1 MVMMWQ
7 ALNFVVPMRFKRSEL
22 FAGLYI
28 IGCANGLVSRMI
40 QSVHRVGWADAAV
53 GTFDVSVIVL
63 VACFIGISLVSPEHE
78 DETRI
83 ADLAVAFILLLMM
96 VLPIGALSWFAV
108 TMLALYHLV
117 LCRPNETE
125 RRGAI
130 ILLAVTVPM
139 LWSRLVFDLFAN
151 FILGIDAALVGWMLS
166 SHRAGN
172 MVEFADH
179 SGTLAIFPSC
189 SSLANVSLAVL
200 CWVTVSEYVKHQ
212 RRFRDFLWCLLA
224 CCSVVAVNVLRISV
238 MGLSAAHYLALHS
251 PIAESILSALIVALI
266 LVISLLGVRHDA
278 SYRV

>member
-1 MVMMWQ
+1 MATMWQ
-7 ALNFVVPMRFKRSEL
+7 AVRSGIPRRLVRSEL

-28 IGCANGLVSRMI
+28 IGCANGLASRMI

-53 GTFDVSVIVL
+53 GTFDISVIVL
-63 VACFIGISLVSPEHE
+63 VACFIGISLVSSEHE
-78 DETRI
+78 GETRI
-83 ADLAVAFILLLMM
+83 ADLAVAVILLPMM
-96 VLPIGALSWFAV
+96 VLPIGALSWLAV
-108 TMLALYHLV
+108 TILAVYHLV
-117 LCRPNETE
+117 LCRPNKTE
-125 RRGAI
+125 RRGTV

-200 CWVTVSEYVKHQ
+200 CWVTVSEFVKHQ
-212 RRFRDFLWCLLA
+212 RRFQDIFWCLLA

-238 MGLSAAHYLALHS
+238 MGLSSAHYLALHS
-251 PIAESILSALIVALI
+251 PIAESFLSAFIVALI
-266 LVISLLGVRHDA
+266 FVISLLGVRHDA
-278 SYRV
+278 LYRV